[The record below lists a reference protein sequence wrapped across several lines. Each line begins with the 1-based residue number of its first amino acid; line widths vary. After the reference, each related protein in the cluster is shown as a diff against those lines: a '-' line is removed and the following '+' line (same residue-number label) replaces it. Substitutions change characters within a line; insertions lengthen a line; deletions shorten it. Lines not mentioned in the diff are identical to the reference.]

1 MIQQIGIVYLL
12 FVNILTFSVYVADK
26 RRAREKRWR
35 IPEKQ
40 LLMLC
45 AAGGSVGARVGMQ
58 VFHHKT
64 RKWKFRLGVPAI
76 LAAQAVLVYWM
87 NVTGR

>member
-12 FVNILTFSVYVADK
+12 FVNILTFSVFGADK

-45 AAGGSVGARVGMQ
+45 AAGGSVGALVGMQ
-58 VFHHKT
+58 VFHYKT

>member
-12 FVNILTFSVYVADK
+12 FVNILTFSVFGADK
-26 RRAREKRWR
+26 RRACENRWR

-40 LLMLC
+40 LLLLC
-45 AAGGSVGARVGMQ
+45 AAGGSVGALLGMQ

-76 LAAQAVLVYWM
+76 LVVQAVLAYWM

>member
-1 MIQQIGIVYLL
+1 MTQQIGVLYLL
-12 FVNILTFSVYVADK
+12 FINVLTFFVFGADK
-26 RRAREKRWR
+26 RRACENRWR

-40 LLMLC
+40 LLLLS
-45 AAGGSVGARVGMQ
+45 AAGGSLGALIGMRI
-58 VFHHKT
+58 FHHKT
-64 RKWKFRLGVPAI
+64 RKWKFRLGIPAI